1 MRQLTT
7 RIAGDRVRSAGMSG
21 LRVLAIAAV
30 TLAGIWL
37 GVALGAKTTT
47 AVGPFQATLAITP
60 SVDGDSEVD
69 IPPLGSLMFDTHDG
83 PAHLSVKMDALDRAR
98 TEQLITDRAGITRA
112 SEHAVDDVLDGLVR
126 LGLRTLA
133 VATLS
138 TMALAA
144 LIYRRMSRVALCG
157 GLALAVTG
165 ASLGLALGT
174 FRADALSEPR
184 YQGLLANAPAVVGD
198 ARKIAANYS
207 AYADQLQKLVTNVS
221 TLYSALSTLPTFDP
235 APGTVRV
242 LHISD
247 MHLNPG
253 AWTVV
258 RSVVEQFKID
268 VVVDTGDINDWGT
281 QMEQSYVDSIGL
293 LKVPYIYIRGNHD
306 SALTS
311 QAVARQPNAIVLENG
326 VTSVD
331 GLTFAG
337 VGDPRFTPDKATHEG
352 DSELTDKTLEGVR
365 AAGAKLERT
374 IEAQGGQVD
383 IAMVHDPI
391 TADDLA
397 GHVPIV
403 LAGHTHERAVRRIDP
418 PPGSLPTPPAGP
430 DRTLLMI
437 QGSTGGAGL
446 RGLESGTP
454 LPLAMSV
461 LYFAKPEGAQR
472 PTLQAYDDIHV
483 GGTGVAQVFLERK
496 VAPFAFADG
505 TPPAPSPSP
514 EPQGGPLDSR
524 TPVPTPTG

>member
-1 MRQLTT
+1 MRRLGT
-7 RIAGDRVRSAGMSG
+7 IIDREGARAAARG
-21 LRVLAIAAV
+21 LAVLLV
-30 TLAGIWL
+30 TLAGVWL
-37 GVALGAKTTT
+37 GLVLGARTTT
-47 AVGPFQATLAITP
+47 AVGPFQATLVMSP
-60 SVDGDSEVD
+60 SLNGDSEVD

-83 PAHLSVKMDALDRAR
+83 PAHLSVKMDSLDRAR
-98 TEQLITDRAGITRA
+98 TQQLITDRAGIARA

-126 LGLRTLA
+126 LGLRTLS
-133 VATLS
+133 VATLT

-144 LIYRRMSRVALCG
+144 LVYRRMDRVALCG

-165 ASLGLALGT
+165 ASLGLALAT

-198 ARKIAANYS
+198 ARKIAADYS
-207 AYADQLQKLVTNVS
+207 AYADQLQKLVNNVS
-221 TLYSALSTLPTFDP
+221 TLYSTLSTLPTFDP

-281 QMEQSYVDSIGL
+281 QMEESYADSIGL
-293 LKVPYIYIRGNHD
+293 LKVPYIYVRGNHD
-306 SALTS
+306 SSLTS

-326 VTSVD
+326 VTTVR

-337 VGDPRFTPDKATHEG
+337 IGDPRFTPDKQERAG
-352 DSELTDKTLEGVR
+352 DSELTDKTLNQVR
-365 AAGAKLERT
+365 AAGGRLART
-374 IEAQGGQVD
+374 IDAQDGRVD
-383 IAMVHDPI
+383 LALVHDPLS
-391 TADDLA
+391 AEELA
-397 GHVPIV
+397 GHVPLV

-418 PPGSLPTPPAGP
+418 VPGILPAPPEGQE
-430 DRTLLMI
+430 RTLLMV

-461 LYFAKPEGAQR
+461 LYFATADGGDR

-483 GGTGVAQVFLERK
+483 GGTGVAQVLLERK
-496 VAPFAFADG
+496 VAPFANGEPPPHSPNPPQSPSPAQS
-505 TPPAPSPSP
+505 PHPAPSP
-514 EPQGGPLDSR
+514 
-524 TPVPTPTG
+524 TG

>member
-1 MRQLTT
+1 MRRLGAVFNRRT
-7 RIAGDRVRSAGMSG
+7 ASATA
-21 LRVLAIAAV
+21 RVLGVLAV

-37 GVALGAKTTT
+37 GLVLGARTTT
-47 AVGPFQATLAITP
+47 SVGPFQATLSVTP
-60 SVDGDSEVD
+60 SIDGDSEVD
-69 IPPLGSLMFDTHDG
+69 IPPLGSLMFDDHDG
-83 PAHLSVKMDALDRAR
+83 PAHLAVRMESLDRAR
-98 TEQLITDRAGITRA
+98 TEQLILDRAGIARA
-112 SEHAVDDVLDGLVR
+112 SEHAVDDVIDGLVR
-126 LGLRTLA
+126 LGLRTLS
-133 VATLS
+133 VATLT

-144 LIYRRMSRVALCG
+144 LVYRRMRQVALCG
-157 GLALAVTG
+157 SLALAVTG
-165 ASLGLALGT
+165 ASLGLAMAT

-207 AYADQLQKLVTNVS
+207 AYADQLQKLVNNVS

-247 MHLNPG
+247 MHLNP
-253 AWTVV
+253 ASWTVV

-281 QMEQSYVDSIGL
+281 QFEESYANSIAL

-306 SALTS
+306 STLTS

-326 VTSVD
+326 FTTVD

-337 VGDPRFTPDKATHEG
+337 VGDPRFTPDKQTRSG
-352 DSELTDKTLEGVR
+352 DSELTDKTLNQVR
-365 AAGAKLERT
+365 AVGTKL
-374 IEAQGGQVD
+374 AQTVDAQNGQVD
-383 IAMVHDPI
+383 VAMVHDPI
-391 TADDLA
+391 SAEDLA

-403 LAGHTHERAVRRIDP
+403 LAGHTHERSVHRIDP
-418 PPGSLPTPPAGP
+418 LPGAFPAPPQEA
-430 DRTLLMI
+430 DRTLLMV

-461 LYFAKPEGAQR
+461 LYFAKSEGADR

-483 GGTGVAQVFLERK
+483 GGTGLAQVLLERK
-496 VAPFAFADG
+496 VAPFNEEGAPALP
-505 TPPAPSPSP
+505 TPSAVPSPS
-514 EPQGGPLDSR
+514 
-524 TPVPTPTG
+524 

>member
-1 MRQLTT
+1 MRRLGT
-7 RIAGDRVRSAGMSG
+7 IIDRDGARAAVRG
-21 LRVLAIAAV
+21 LAVIAV

-37 GVALGAKTTT
+37 GVSLGARTTT

-60 SVDGDSEVD
+60 SLDGGSEVD
-69 IPPLGSLMFDTHDG
+69 IPPLGSLRFDTHDG
-83 PAHLSVKMDALDRAR
+83 PTHLAVKMESLDRAR
-98 TEQLITDRAGITRA
+98 TEQLITDRAGIARA

-126 LGLRTLA
+126 LGLRTLS
-133 VATLS
+133 VATLT

-144 LIYRRMSRVALCG
+144 LVYRRMNRVALCG

-174 FRADALSEPR
+174 FRASALSEPR
-184 YQGLLANAPAVVGD
+184 YEGLLANAPALVGD

-207 AYADQLQKLVTNVS
+207 AYADQLQKLVNNVT
-221 TLYSALSTLPTFDP
+221 TLYSTLSALPTFDP

-258 RSVVEQFKID
+258 RSVVQQFKID

-281 QMEQSYVDSIGL
+281 QMEESYVNSIAL

-306 SALTS
+306 SSLTS

-326 VTSVD
+326 VTTVD

-337 VGDPRFTPDKATHEG
+337 IGDPRFTPDKQQRSS
-352 DSELTDKTLEGVR
+352 DSELTDKTLNQVR
-365 AAGAKLERT
+365 AAGARLAGT
-374 IEAQGGQVD
+374 IDAQGGKVD
-383 IAMVHDPI
+383 IAMVHDPLS
-391 TADDLA
+391 AEELA

-403 LAGHTHERAVRRIDP
+403 LAGHTHERAVRAIDPIPGTLASPP
-418 PPGSLPTPPAGP
+418 PPGQK
-430 DRTLLMI
+430 RTLLMV

-461 LYFAKPEGAQR
+461 LYFAKTEGSNR
-472 PTLQAYDDIHV
+472 PALQAYDDIHV

-496 VAPFAFADG
+496 VAPFAAG
-505 TPPAPSPSP
+505 QPVATPSPSV
-514 EPQGGPLDSR
+514 S
-524 TPVPTPTG
+524 

>member
-1 MRQLTT
+1 MRRLEAIID
-7 RIAGDRVRSAGMSG
+7 RGGVRAAGRG
-21 LRVLAIAAV
+21 LAVLAV
-30 TLAGIWL
+30 TVAGVWL
-37 GVALGAKTTT
+37 GIALGAHTTT
-47 AVGPFQATLAITP
+47 AVGPFQATLSISP
-60 SVDGDSEVD
+60 SIIGDSEVD

-83 PAHLSVKMDALDRAR
+83 PAHLSVKMESLDRAR
-98 TEQLITDRAGITRA
+98 TEQLITDRAGIARA

-126 LGLRTLA
+126 LGLRTLS
-133 VATLS
+133 VATLT

-144 LIYRRMSRVALCG
+144 LVYRRMSRVALCG
-157 GLALAVTG
+157 GLALGITG
-165 ASLGLALGT
+165 ASLGVALVT
-174 FRADALSEPR
+174 FRADSLSEPR

-207 AYADQLQKLVTNVS
+207 AYADQLQKLVNNVT
-221 TLYSALSTLPTFDP
+221 TLYSTLSALPTFDP

-281 QMEQSYVDSIGL
+281 HVEESYVNSIAL
-293 LKVPYIYIRGNHD
+293 LKVPYIYVRGNHD
-306 SALTS
+306 SSVTS

-326 VTSVD
+326 ITTVD

-337 VGDPRFTPDKATHEG
+337 IGDPRFTPDKQERAA
-352 DSELTDKTLEGVR
+352 DSELTDKTLNQVR
-365 AAGAKLERT
+365 AAGATLART
-374 IEAQGGQVD
+374 VDAQNGKVD
-383 IAMVHDPI
+383 IAMVHDPLS
-391 TADDLA
+391 AEELA

-403 LAGHTHERAVRRIDP
+403 LAGHTHERAVQRIDP
-418 PPGSLPTPPAGP
+418 IPGIVPNPPEGQ
-430 DRTLLMI
+430 DRTLLMV

-461 LYFAKPEGAQR
+461 LYFAKPEGGGR

-496 VAPFAFADG
+496 VAPFAVDKAPPPSPLPSPA
-505 TPPAPSPSP
+505 TPSPPASRSPQPSP
-514 EPQGGPLDSR
+514 
-524 TPVPTPTG
+524 TG

>member
-1 MRQLTT
+1 MQRLAAM
-7 RIAGDRVRSAGMSG
+7 IDREGARAAVRG
-21 LRVLAIAAV
+21 LAVLAV
-30 TLAGIWL
+30 TLAGVWL
-37 GVALGAKTTT
+37 GVVLGAHTTT
-47 AVGPFQATLAITP
+47 AVGPFQATLAVSP
-60 SVDGDSEVD
+60 SIDGDTEVD
-69 IPPLGSLMFDTHDG
+69 IPPLGSLMFDSHDG
-83 PAHLSVKMDALDRAR
+83 PAHLSVKMDSLDRAR
-98 TEQLITDRAGITRA
+98 TEQLITDRAGIARA

-133 VATLS
+133 VATLA

-144 LIYRRMSRVALCG
+144 LVYRRMSRVALCG
-157 GLALAVTG
+157 GLALAITG
-165 ASLGLALGT
+165 GSLGLALGT
-174 FRADALSEPR
+174 FRATALSEPR
-184 YQGLLANAPAVVGD
+184 YEGLLANAPTVVGD
-198 ARKIAANYS
+198 ARKIATNYS
-207 AYADQLQKLVTNVS
+207 AYADQLQKLVNNVT

-281 QMEQSYVDSIGL
+281 QMEESYVNSIGL

-326 VTSVD
+326 ITTVD

-337 VGDPRFTPDKATHEG
+337 IGDPRFTPDKQERAG
-352 DSELTDKTLEGVR
+352 DSELTDKTLNQVR
-365 AAGAKLERT
+365 AAGGTLART
-374 IEAQGGQVD
+374 VDAQDGKVD

-391 TADDLA
+391 SAEELA

-403 LAGHTHERAVRRIDP
+403 LAGHTHERSVRRIDP
-418 PPGSLPTPPAGP
+418 IPGTVANPPEGD
-430 DRTLLMI
+430 DRTLLMV

-461 LYFAKPEGAQR
+461 LYFAKSQGGDR

-496 VAPFAFADG
+496 VAPFVDG
-505 TPPAPSPSP
+505 EPPPSPVTPSPSA
-514 EPQGGPLDSR
+514 S
-524 TPVPTPTG
+524 

>member
-1 MRQLTT
+1 MRRLTK
-7 RIAGDRVRSAGMSG
+7 IIDPEGVRSAGRG
-21 LRVLAIAAV
+21 LTVLLV
-30 TLAGIWL
+30 TLAGVWL
-37 GVALGAKTTT
+37 GVVIGAHTTT
-47 AVGPFQATLAITP
+47 SVGPFQATLAVSP
-60 SVDGDSEVD
+60 SLYGDSELD

-83 PAHLSVKMDALDRAR
+83 PAHLSVKMDSLDQAR
-98 TEQLITDRAGITRA
+98 TQQLITNRAGIARA
-112 SEHAVDDVLDGLVR
+112 SEHAVDDVLSGLVR
-126 LGLRTLA
+126 LLLRTLS
-133 VATLS
+133 VATLT

-144 LIYRRMSRVALCG
+144 LVYRRIGRVALCG
-157 GLALAVTG
+157 GLALVITG
-165 ASLGLALGT
+165 GSLGVAAAT
-174 FRADALSEPR
+174 FRGSAMSEPR

-207 AYADQLQKLVTNVS
+207 AYADQLQKLVNNVT
-221 TLYSALSTLPTFDP
+221 TLYSTLSALPTYDQ

-281 QMEQSYVDSIGL
+281 RAEESYVNSIAL

-306 SALTS
+306 SAVTS

-326 VTSVD
+326 VTTVH

-337 VGDPRFTPDKATHEG
+337 IGDPRFTPDKQTRSG
-352 DSELTDKTLEGVR
+352 DTELTDKPLDQVEE
-365 AAGAKLERT
+365 AGAKLART
-374 IEAQGGQVD
+374 IDAQHGKVD
-383 IAMVHDPI
+383 VALVHDPLS
-391 TADDLA
+391 AGPLA
-397 GHVPIV
+397 GHCPIV
-403 LAGHTHERAVRRIDP
+403 LAGHTHERAVRWIDP
-418 PPGSLPTPPAGP
+418 MPGTPPSAANQP
-430 DRTLLMI
+430 PSRTLLMI

-461 LYFAKPEGAQR
+461 LYFAKSEGANR

-496 VAPFAFADG
+496 VAPFGA
-505 TPPAPSPSP
+505 PA
-514 EPQGGPLDSR
+514 
-524 TPVPTPTG
+524 PTPTPTATR